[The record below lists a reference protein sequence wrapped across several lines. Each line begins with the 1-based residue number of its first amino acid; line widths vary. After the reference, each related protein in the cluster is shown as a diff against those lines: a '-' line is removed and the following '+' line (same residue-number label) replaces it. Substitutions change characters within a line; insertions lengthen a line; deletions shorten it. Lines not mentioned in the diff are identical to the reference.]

1 MFLLYWD
8 VCVDRIC
15 GMKICIGLIGRGLS
29 LMVLKRD
36 LSPDSLKCANVRPIY
51 KKEGPFDKKND
62 RPVSISP
69 LLSEVYERVKYEQVP
84 NNFEPFFN
92 EILCGFRKAHSTHIL
107 YLNYLLHG
115 KSW

>member
-84 NNFEPFFN
+84 NNFEPFLMKFCVDL
-92 EILCGFRKAHSTHIL
+92 EKHIVPT
-107 YLNYLLHG
+107 
-115 KSW
+115 SFI